1 MFQLGYNSYW
11 TFSLQG
17 SAAVQDLLTKKDLK
31 LEDLLDEEGLTV
43 EMKTLNQ
50 KLFDFL
56 LTPDNFNR
64 LIKYAIELPD
74 LEEFDFDQKKCY
86 KYPLVCAEIL
96 ASDSQAIVSEFFK
109 NKNENK
115 DPKEDSFQSTTESS
129 NDDEVNTDAELISK
143 KTSESESQ
151 PEHPCYNYLDYLF
164 SILDSADINFTS
176 AGYFAK
182 IVNNLLSKRPTN
194 LLVYLYKDKPEIL
207 EKMAN
212 QICSKSVSEF
222 LAKILTFESQTITG
236 VDPDFSDEG
245 RKKVL
250 KIVVS
255 KLTPDQDLEYINNA
269 AYLICEVFGKYN
281 TMHNCN
287 EILKELM
294 DKTTIDTLFEIL
306 RRDNTASSCAIALIL
321 GNIFA
326 YYILISSTRAAIND
340 DMGAG
345 DVQRPIELADDIP
358 LVVAM
363 LDNFEHI
370 NNYLKGTSSDV
381 KKTKTQFG
389 GEVQPFGSARL
400 KILELVIISM
410 KANNRKIYAKI
421 AEIGLLE
428 TLLGLIVK
436 YEWNNMI
443 HNQVEKVLTL
453 ILDGAS
459 EELKVNLF
467 EKAHLLEVIAQACEE
482 PDFTMLNPKERKV
495 RRGYLG
501 QLIRLSAKITE
512 SKDPTVLKY
521 TESSEAWK
529 DYLEK
534 EYKEA
539 TERNKVNF
547 GGRDPRLPPEEVP
560 EPDVHLD
567 LPDFM
572 QKFNKYFKASD
583 ASQDKNDDNDD
594 NDLEEDKGDDMNDRE
609 DDNEND
615 ENDNGDPF
623 STKELSTEQS
633 SSPVK
638 GRSSFGHIIH
648 KADDDMTVFVEE
660 KEVIDYS
667 QPVRVIEL
675 ETSTGEEKSEFY
687 DNHYFGGKN
696 TYAGSNVDDLLREFE
711 DF

>member
-56 LTPDNFNR
+56 LQPDNFNK

-74 LEEFDFDQKKCY
+74 LDEFDFDQKKCY

-115 DPKEDSFQSTTESS
+115 ESKEESS
-129 NDDEVNTDAELISK
+129 PAEGNPDDEVITDPEPITKKSSDSEGPAE
-143 KTSESESQ
+143 
-151 PEHPCYNYLDYLF
+151 PPCYNYLDYLF
-164 SILDSADINFTS
+164 SILDCTDINFTS

-182 IVNNLLSKRPTN
+182 IVNNLLSKRPTQ
-194 LLVYLYKDKPEIL
+194 LLVYLYKDKPELL
-207 EKMAN
+207 EKMSN

-245 RKKVL
+245 RKQVL
-250 KIVVS
+250 RSVVK
-255 KLTPDQDLEYINNA
+255 KLTPEHDLEYINNA

-294 DKTTIDTLFEIL
+294 DKTTIDNFFEIM
-306 RRDNTASSCAIALIL
+306 RQDSTASSCAIALIL

-326 YYILISSTRAAIND
+326 YYILISSTRAQANEEMAANEI
-340 DMGAG
+340 
-345 DVQRPIELADDIP
+345 QRPIELADIP
-358 LVVAM
+358 LVIAM

-381 KKTKTQFG
+381 RKTKTQFG
-389 GEVQPFGSARL
+389 GEVLPFGSARL

-410 KANNRKIYAKI
+410 KANNRKIYTKI

-453 ILDGAS
+453 ILDGTCD
-459 EELKVNLF
+459 ELKSNLF
-467 EKAHLLEVIAQACEE
+467 ENAHLLEFIAQACEE
-482 PDFTMLNPKERKV
+482 PDFKMINPKERRV
-495 RRGYLG
+495 RKGYLG
-501 QLIRLSAKITE
+501 QLIRLASKIEE
-512 SKDPTVLKY
+512 SKDPIIMKY
-521 TESSEAWK
+521 VETSEAWK
-529 DYLEK
+529 DFLDK
-534 EYKEA
+534 EYKDA
-539 TERNKVNF
+539 TERNKINF
-547 GGRDPRLPPEEVP
+547 GGRDPRIPIEEPEQ
-560 EPDVHLD
+560 DVHLD

-572 QKFNKYFKASD
+572 QKFNKFFKVSD
-583 ASQDKNDDNDD
+583 ASHDKQDDNEEPEDA
-594 NDLEEDKGDDMNDRE
+594 EDKGDDMNDRY
-609 DDNEND
+609 D
-615 ENDNGDPF
+615 ENNDPF
-623 STKELSTEQS
+623 TTKELVMEEN

-648 KADDDMTVFVEE
+648 KPDDDMTVLDEE
-660 KEVIDYS
+660 KVIDYS
-667 QPVRVIEL
+667 QPVRIIEM
-675 ETSTGEEKSEFY
+675 EQRTDDEERSEYY
-687 DNHYFGGKN
+687 DNNYFPGK
-696 TYAGSNVDDLLREFE
+696 TSYSGSNVDELLKEF
-711 DF
+711 DS